1 VTIRSHHTHFASKW
15 VQVQRLAN
23 PLINEVII
31 GTKDKDEWNSE
42 DPNDEGEFLDYYLN
56 PRLALA
62 LQLVFG
68 APAATGGRT
77 DLVNLLLKY
86 GPGDHQLSELVRL
99 DTTVPPKPL
108 AQQKRLTVLAGDN
121 AGWPNGRRP
130 RDDVTDVAV
139 RVVGGPTYVALKAG
153 DGVNVDDAAL
163 PTEFPFLA
171 DPADGR
177 NRAPTPHVN
186 P

>member
-1 VTIRSHHTHFASKW
+1 

-31 GTKDKDEWNSE
+31 GTKDKDKWNAE
-42 DPNDEGEFLDYYLN
+42 EPNEEGKFLDYYLN

-68 APAATGGRT
+68 APAATSGRT
-77 DLVNLLLKY
+77 DLVNALLKY
-86 GPGDHQLSELVRL
+86 GPGDPHYSELLRL

-108 AQQKRLTVLAGDN
+108 GAQKRLTVLAGDN

-130 RDDVTDVAV
+130 RDDVTDIAV
-139 RVVGGPTYVALKAG
+139 RLVGGPTYIALKAG
-153 DGVNVDDAAL
+153 DGVNVDDAPL
-163 PTEFPFLA
+163 PTEFPYIA
-171 DPADGR
+171 SPSDGR
-177 NRAPTPHVN
+177 NRAPWNHKN